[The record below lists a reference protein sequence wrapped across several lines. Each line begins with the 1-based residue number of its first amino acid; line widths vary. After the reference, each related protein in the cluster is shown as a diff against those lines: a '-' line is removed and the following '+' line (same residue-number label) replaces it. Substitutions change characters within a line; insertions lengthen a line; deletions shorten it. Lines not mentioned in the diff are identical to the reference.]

1 MSSQVRKYTG
11 TFLCILGGLVAI
23 GTGIFVTGSA
33 EYLWAL
39 VLLMWGISRVR
50 NSKKSLY
57 TGAVMALLYIALGG
71 VILFVKNAEYLWA
84 MILINWLTD
93 EIL

>member
-1 MSSQVRKYTG
+1 MSPQAQKNIG
-11 TFLCILGGLVAI
+11 IFLCVIGGSVAI
-23 GTGIFVTGSA
+23 GIGIFVTGSA

-39 VLLMWGISRVR
+39 VLLMWGVTRVR
-50 NSKKSLY
+50 NSKKSLLI
-57 TGAVMALLYIALGG
+57 GAVMALLYIALGG
-71 VILFVKNAEYLWA
+71 VIFFVKNAEYLWA